1 MTLTPPVLTIDSPDR
16 VLFCDW
22 DPTRWTLF
30 VPLEP
35 DVQTGGA
42 EDVVVRT
49 DDRLLHLMRI
59 TD

>member
-1 MTLTPPVLTIDSPDR
+1 MMGAVTLTPPALTIDFPGR

-35 DVQTGGA
+35 HVQTGGA
-42 EDVVVRT
+42 EHVVVGT
-49 DDRLLHLMRI
+49 DDRLLHLM
-59 TD
+59 